1 MIDKFTYNL
10 TPTKDYENSVI
21 LEIDNNEIQ
30 SLLLNL
36 PNLENSKYR
45 YKVLF
50 RKEDN
55 IFNPELLRDLANK
68 IEEYNLGKFK

>member
-10 TPTKDYENSVI
+10 TPEKDYKESVI
-21 LEIDNNEIQ
+21 LEIDNNGIQ

-36 PNLENSKYR
+36 KYPENSKYM

-50 RKEDN
+50 YKEDN
-55 IFNPELLRDLANK
+55 IFNPEILRDLANK
-68 IEEYNLGKFK
+68 IEEYNKSK